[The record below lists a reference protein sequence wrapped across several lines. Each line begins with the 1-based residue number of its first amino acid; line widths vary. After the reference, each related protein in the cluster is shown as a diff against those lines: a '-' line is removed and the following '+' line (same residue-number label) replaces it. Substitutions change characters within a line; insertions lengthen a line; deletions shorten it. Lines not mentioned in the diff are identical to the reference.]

1 MNKYLVLIA
10 LSLFLNNVNAQ
21 TLQNAQK
28 LTDNEQFSDAAKIYA
43 SLLKLN
49 NNGENN
55 FYMGENYFKLF
66 NPFQVILLT
75 Q

>member
-49 NNGENN
+49 NN
-55 FYMGENYFKLF
+55 
-66 NPFQVILLT
+66 
-75 Q
+75 